1 MNNVIKK
8 IILITGIALFL
19 LGCIG
24 IFQRVVLGHE
34 AANYGSY
41 IPWGLWVAA
50 YTFFM
55 GISAGSFIFSSLIY
69 IFKIEK
75 FKKIGKLVL
84 LNALVSLIAALIAIW
99 IDLGRP
105 ERFLNLYFSTNF
117 GSIMGIMAWLYLIY
131 FFILVIKLWFAMR
144 ADLIANRDEKG
155 LKGVI
160 CRLISFG
167 RKEMPDSLIEKDN
180 KKLKV
185 ISIIGVLIS
194 ISFSAGVGA
203 LFGVVGARSYWN
215 SGLLPILFLAGGL
228 LSSVAIITVL
238 TSVYGPNQNT
248 EEHKNLISL
257 LGKIILGL
265 LIFDIIIEFA
275 EIFIGLWNAVPS
287 SSLGIKLVLF
297 GEYWWVFWGLH
308 VGLGIIVPLILLIFK
323 GKTKAAVGIAGLLIA
338 VTFITV
344 RLNIIIPGLAI
355 EEIKGLVAAFSGP
368 GLTLHYAPS
377 LMEWLVFAWIVSL
390 AVLLFQVGKNLLPIT
405 QKEEVK

>member
-1 MNNVIKK
+1 MNSVIKK

-24 IFQRVVLGHE
+24 IYQRIVLEHE
-34 AANYGSY
+34 VANYGSY

-69 IFKIEK
+69 IFRIEK
-75 FKKIGKLVL
+75 FKKIGKLIL
-84 LNALVSLIAALIAIW
+84 LNALVTLIAALIAIW

-105 ERFLNLYFSTNF
+105 ERFLNLYFNTNF

-131 FFILVIKLWFAMR
+131 FFLLVIKLWFALH
-144 ADLIANRDEKG
+144 ADLVTNRNEKG

-160 CRLISFG
+160 CRLLSFG
-167 RKEMPDSLIEKDN
+167 RKEIPESVIEKDN
-180 KKLKV
+180 NKLKV
-185 ISIIGVLIS
+185 LSIIGVVIS

-228 LSSVAIITVL
+228 LSSVAIIAVL

-248 EEHKNLISL
+248 EEHKNLITL

-265 LIFDIIIEFA
+265 LIFDVIIEFA
-275 EIFIGLWNAVPS
+275 EIFIGLWNVVPS
-287 SSLGIKLVLF
+287 SGLAIKMVLF
-297 GEYWWVFWGLH
+297 GDYWWAFWVLH

-323 GKTKAAVGIAGLLIA
+323 GKSKPAVGIAGLLIA

-355 EEIKGLVAAFSGP
+355 EEIQGLVTAFSGP
-368 GLTLHYAPS
+368 GLTLHYVPS
-377 LMEWLVFAWIVSL
+377 LMEWLVFAWIVSIAL
-390 AVLLFQVGKNLLPIT
+390 LLFQIGKNLLPIT